1 MATEEG
7 SLNVGVATGR
17 IERNAD
23 TITPM
28 YELGSHVSTSDT
40 NGVTSLHI
48 ASATRDSCVVKSM
61 LENAADPN
69 TRDAKGNTPLYYVMM
84 SDNKQRNDVVD
95 VLLEYGAKA
104 ELENEDGDSPLKIA
118 ISMDNSY
125 AVKRFLEQKYGMEIN
140 IADARGVLALHFA
153 CAQGNRGMARFPLE
167 NDSDVNRRD
176 QSGKSPLHFASS
188 T

>member
-1 MATEEG
+1 MH
-7 SLNVGVATGR
+7 
-17 IERNAD
+17 
-23 TITPM
+23 
-28 YELGSHVSTSDT
+28 ELGSHVSTSDA

-48 ASATRDSCVVKSM
+48 ASATRDSCAVKLK

-69 TRDAKGNTPLYYVMM
+69 TRDAKGNTPLHYVMM

-125 AVKRFLEQKYGMEIN
+125 AVQRFLE
-140 IADARGVLALHFA
+140 
-153 CAQGNRGMARFPLE
+153 
-167 NDSDVNRRD
+167 
-176 QSGKSPLHFASS
+176 
-188 T
+188 